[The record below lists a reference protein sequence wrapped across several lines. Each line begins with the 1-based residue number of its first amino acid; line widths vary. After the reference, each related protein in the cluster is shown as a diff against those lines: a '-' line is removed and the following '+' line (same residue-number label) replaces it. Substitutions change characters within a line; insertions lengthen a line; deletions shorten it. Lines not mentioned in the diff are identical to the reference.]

1 MPTLRSQRRDG
12 TTSSEMTFLFLGI
25 VVAVVLLFVL
35 NPKRWKALGDSA
47 RDLRGSFREGE
58 HDDDDQTG

>member
-1 MPTLRSQRRDG
+1 
-12 TTSSEMTFLFLGI
+12 MTFLFLGI

-47 RDLRGSFREGE
+47 RDVRESIRDGG
-58 HDDDDQTG
+58 HDDDDEQTS